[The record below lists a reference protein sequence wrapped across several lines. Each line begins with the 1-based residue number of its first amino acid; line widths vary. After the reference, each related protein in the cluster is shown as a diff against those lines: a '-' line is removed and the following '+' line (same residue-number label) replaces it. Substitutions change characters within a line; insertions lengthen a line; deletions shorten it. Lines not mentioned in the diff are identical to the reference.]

1 MALPN
6 RQVLLVATLFA
17 VAGTM
22 ATVVVASSATVGQL
36 LSGSERLA
44 TVPIAL
50 TLTGGVLGSFPA
62 SKAMATWGR
71 RRGFLLFTLLGL
83 GGALVA
89 MWGLQSA
96 SFVAFC
102 AGSMLIGA
110 MVGSGQY
117 FRFTA
122 GEVAGPGQQEQA
134 LGYVLAA
141 GVVGGILGPQSA
153 TWAAD
158 AFDVRYVGTFA
169 VIALLAVLQVCLLAF
184 LHGPPPR
191 QAMAKATLKV
201 DRPFLAAVLAGV
213 LAFGAMV
220 LTMYAAPLSLH
231 GQGQGFATTARVL
244 QAHVVAMFLPSFFTG
259 TLVKRIGPGR
269 GMAAG
274 LACFGA
280 TVAIDLQGT
289 AVANYYAGLV
299 VLGLGWNL
307 LFLSA
312 TTLLARSHAGA
323 DKASAQGVNEVV
335 TGSAGAAAA
344 FLAGPTFAAIGWE
357 NLNLLV
363 AALLALGALGLTV
376 LLATRSRSQAPAA
389 KPIG

>member
-1 MALPN
+1 MPN

-22 ATVVVASSATVGQL
+22 ATVVVASSATVGEL

-62 SKAMATWGR
+62 SKAMAKWGR
-71 RRGFLLFTLLGL
+71 RRGFHLFTLLGL
-83 GGALVA
+83 GGALIA
-89 MWGLQSA
+89 MWGLQSG
-96 SFVAFC
+96 SFVTFC
-102 AGSMLIGA
+102 AGTMLIGA

-117 FRFTA
+117 YRFTA
-122 GEVAGPGQQEQA
+122 GEVADAGQQEQA

-158 AFDVRYVGTFA
+158 AFDVRYVGTYA
-169 VIALLAVLQVCLLAF
+169 VIAMLAVLQMCLLAF
-184 LHGPPPR
+184 LHGPAPPV
-191 QAMAKATLKV
+191 AAAKTRLQV
-201 DRPFLAAVLAGV
+201 DRLFVAAVLASV

-231 GQGQGFATTARVL
+231 DLGHPFSTAAHVL

-259 TLVKRIGPGR
+259 PLIKRIGPGR

-274 LACFGA
+274 LACLGA
-280 TVAIDLQGT
+280 TVLIDLQGT
-289 AVANYYAGLV
+289 HVSNFYVGLV

-307 LFLSA
+307 LFVSA
-312 TTLLARSHAGA
+312 TSLLARSHAGA
-323 DKASAQGVNEVV
+323 DKATAQGVNEVV
-335 TGSAGAAAA
+335 TGSAGAVAA

-363 AALLALGALGLTV
+363 GGLLAFGALGLLA
-376 LLATRSRSQAPAA
+376 LLGLRTRSAPPVG
-389 KPIG
+389 KPA